1 MITTLPERDSLS
13 LIFTALPSS
22 SPLYDSMASAG
33 DDDLDIPL
41 EEDEPTQ
48 GPWPFSFRFDYVPQ
62 FGFGIPSPFKR
73 LPKPRTTVRPEAL
86 GQLPGA
92 FDQAP
97 TRASR
102 PTRLPTLIFLR
113 QILRRRRLRTQTRLQ
128 APRPPILHRRLP
140 AMAPHL
146 RAPILHRRALRPPI
160 LHHRLPAMAPHFE
173 LQSATAAS
181 RPWRRTFELQSATAA
196 SRPWRR
202 TFELQSAT
210 AASRQGAAPSGSN
223 PPPAHASGS
232 GSQNRPPPNQRTPPT
247 GSKRKQTDDRPNS
260 SPRSQRRR
268 TQNASTPKSPTTKRK
283 KGGPKNW
290 AIPRNAVPEEAA
302 GLQRALHL
310 HLRILMGLLSQR
322 DVPTRLSADAMPLSE
337 ILAAAIPP
345 TPSTLHFNTVANA
358 ALPYFAPDVFGN
370 PESMYNL
377 AHEHIAIHSFRAAAM
392 LFAYSSIYRVTLSYV
407 QDQHLLQRFY
417 RSFIYGHMKT
427 LAAKEERRPGR
438 VELDVVLNA
447 IYRRREETLSMRQE
461 QIIRDCFMNG
471 FVMKLAA
478 ERECHSDDEEADDV
492 GVSRV
497 HEKPGR
503 DGAVSALF
511 GVLDARRDA
520 VMAQKKKKGAWRPR
534 NRQRVLP
541 PSNLSRALPTTVPID
556 YFSPKFF
563 NDLSVWDRASYMD
576 NGIALPLEE
585 HCQTWEAIQQWR
597 SLSTADFMAR
607 YGNAKLALYNIPTE
621 DELAMLASMDEDD

>member
-1 MITTLPERDSLS
+1 
-13 LIFTALPSS
+13 
-22 SPLYDSMASAG
+22 MASAG

-73 LPKPRTTVRPEAL
+73 LPKPRTRGT
-86 GQLPGA
+86 PGG
-92 FDQAP
+92 P
-97 TRASR
+97 R
-102 PTRLPTLIFLR
+102 PT
-113 QILRRRRLRTQTRLQ
+113 TRGIRPGTNPRKQ
-128 APRPPILHRRLP
+128 ANPPSDPNFPPSNPPPPPPQDPNTPSGSTASNPAPPPPGHGAAPSSSNPPPEGTPASNPAPSPPGYGAAPSSSNPPPPPPGHGAAPSSSNPPPPPPARAPR
-140 AMAPHL
+140 L
-146 RAPILHRRALRPPI
+146 RAPILHRLMLLARARKIDLLLINAP
-160 LHHRLPAMAPHFE
+160 HLPAR
-173 LQSATAAS
+173 S
-181 RPWRRTFELQSATAA
+181 
-196 SRPWRR
+196 
-202 TFELQSAT
+202 
-210 AASRQGAAPSGSN
+210 
-223 PPPAHASGS
+223 
-232 GSQNRPPPNQRTPPT
+232 
-247 GSKRKQTDDRPNS
+247 GSKRTIGPIRVPGRN
-260 SPRSQRRR
+260 
-268 TQNASTPKSPTTKRK
+268 RK

-322 DVPTRLSADAMPLSE
+322 DVPTRLSADAMAPFEARFACADDVHAQLSE

-345 TPSTLHFNTVANA
+345 TSAIRQQVTDFLKTAKAAGTQTGADAHRVGEDHLRSIFNTVANA

-563 NDLSVWDRASYMD
+563 NDLSVWDCASYMD

>member
-1 MITTLPERDSLS
+1 
-13 LIFTALPSS
+13 
-22 SPLYDSMASAG
+22 MASAG

-41 EEDEPTQ
+41 EETNRLKDL
-48 GPWPFSFRFDYVPQ
+48 GPSVSGLITSPNLASAYLLHSSGFQSPVPA
-62 FGFGIPSPFKR
+62 
-73 LPKPRTTVRPEAL
+73 VRPEAL

-146 RAPILHRRALRPPI
+146 RAPILHRRHSGLQSCTIAS
-160 LHHRLPAMAPHFE
+160 RLWRRTFE

-210 AASRQGAAPSGSN
+210 AASRPGRRAFGLQSSTGSCFWLGL
-223 PPPAHASGS
+223 AKST
-232 GSQNRPPPNQRTPPT
+232 PPNQRTPPT

-283 KGGPKNW
+283 KGGPKTGQS
-290 AIPRNAVPEEAA
+290 PVMRY
-302 GLQRALHL
+302 QRRQRDYRALHL

-322 DVPTRLSADAMPLSE
+322 DVPTRLSADAMAPFEARFACADDVDAQLSE

-345 TPSTLHFNTVANA
+345 TSAIRQQVTDFLKTAKAAGTQTGADAHRVGEDHLRSIFNTVANA

-377 AHEHIAIHSFRAAAM
+377 AHEHIAIHSFRRRCHA
-392 LFAYSSIYRVTLSYV
+392 IR
-407 QDQHLLQRFY
+407 DQHLLQRFY

-511 GVLDARRDA
+511 GVLDARRDPA
-520 VMAQKKKKGAWRPR
+520 IANGYF
-534 NRQRVLP
+534 
-541 PSNLSRALPTTVPID
+541 SFNLSRALPTTVPID

-563 NDLSVWDRASYMD
+563 NDLSVWDPMAESI
-576 NGIALPLEE
+576 NGRL
-585 HCQTWEAIQQWR
+585 
-597 SLSTADFMAR
+597 
-607 YGNAKLALYNIPTE
+607 YGQVRQRQLALYNIPTE

>member
-1 MITTLPERDSLS
+1 
-13 LIFTALPSS
+13 SS
-22 SPLYDSMASAG
+22 
-33 DDDLDIPL
+33 
-41 EEDEPTQ
+41 Q
-48 GPWPFSFRFDYVPQ
+48 G
-62 FGFGIPSPFKR
+62 
-73 LPKPRTTVRPEAL
+73 
-86 GQLPGA
+86 
-92 FDQAP
+92 
-97 TRASR
+97 
-102 PTRLPTLIFLR
+102 
-113 QILRRRRLRTQTRLQ
+113 
-128 APRPPILHRRLP
+128 
-140 AMAPHL
+140 
-146 RAPILHRRALRPPI
+146 
-160 LHHRLPAMAPHFE
+160 
-173 LQSATAAS
+173 
-181 RPWRRTFELQSATAA
+181 
-196 SRPWRR
+196 
-202 TFELQSAT
+202 
-210 AASRQGAAPSGSN
+210 
-223 PPPAHASGS
+223 
-232 GSQNRPPPNQRTPPT
+232 
-247 GSKRKQTDDRPNS
+247 
-260 SPRSQRRR
+260 PRSQRRR

-283 KGGPKNW
+283 KGRPKNW
-290 AIPRNAVPEEAA
+290 AIPRNMVPEEAA

-322 DVPTRLSADAMPLSE
+322 DVPTRLSADAMAPFEARFACADDVDAQLSE

-345 TPSTLHFNTVANA
+345 TSAIRQQVTDFLKTAKAAGTQTGADAHRVGEDHLRSIFNTVANA

-377 AHEHIAIHSFRAAAM
+377 AHEHIAIHSFRAAAT

-427 LAAKEERRPGR
+427 LAAKEER
-438 VELDVVLNA
+438 
-447 IYRRREETLSMRQE
+447 Q

-478 ERECHSDDEEADDV
+478 ERECHSDDEEADDH
-492 GVSRV
+492 GNS
-497 HEKPGR
+497 HIT
-503 DGAVSALF
+503 SAS
-511 GVLDARRDA
+511 
-520 VMAQKKKKGAWRPR
+520 RPR

-585 HCQTWEAIQQWR
+585 HCQTWENIQQWQ

-621 DELAMLASMDEDD
+621 DELAMLASIDEDD

>member
-1 MITTLPERDSLS
+1 
-13 LIFTALPSS
+13 
-22 SPLYDSMASAG
+22 MASAG

-48 GPWPFSFRFDYVPQ
+48 GPWPFSFRFDYVPNLASAYLLHSS
-62 FGFGIPSPFKR
+62 GFQSPVPADPNTPSGSTASNPAPPPPGHGAAPSSSNPPPEGTPASNPAPSP
-73 LPKPRTTVRPEAL
+73 
-86 GQLPGA
+86 PGYGA
-92 FDQAP
+92 AP
-97 TRASR
+97 SSSNPPPPPPGHGA
-102 PTRLPTLIFLR
+102 
-113 QILRRRRLRTQTRLQ
+113 
-128 APRPPILHRRLP
+128 APSSSNSPPPPPGHG
-140 AMAPHL
+140 AAPSSSN
-146 RAPILHRRALRPPI
+146 PP
-160 LHHRLPAMAPHFE
+160 PP
-173 LQSATAAS
+173 
-181 RPWRRTFELQSATAA
+181 P
-196 SRPWRR
+196 PG
-202 TFELQSAT
+202 
-210 AASRQGAAPSGSN
+210 QGAAPSGSN

-322 DVPTRLSADAMPLSE
+322 DVPTRLSADAMAPFEARFACADDVDAQLSE

-345 TPSTLHFNTVANA
+345 TSAIRQQVTDFLKTAKAAGTQTGADAHRVGEDHLRSIFNTVANA